1 MSHDGSFT
9 RTLHVPLYAL
19 HEWAFGARFVQMW
32 QGTRALTFFLVHE
45 GDFIVAWV
53 RGIIGVVAL
62 LVLERLAIAGEEN
75 FEE

>member
-1 MSHDGSFT
+1 M
-9 RTLHVPLYAL
+9 
-19 HEWAFGARFVQMW
+19 QMW